1 VFSRQD
7 NLEVK
12 GRRTE
17 KQLEYLS
24 LYRKWRPQSFKDG
37 FVGQEH
43 VVRTLRNALLYK
55 KVAHA
60 YLFTGPRGTGK
71 TTAAKILAKSVNCT
85 QRGENP
91 DPCNQCPSCQ
101 RINDGVALDVLE
113 IDGASNRGIDEVRA
127 LREKVKFVPVEGDY
141 KVYIIDEVHMLTT
154 EAFNALLKT
163 LEEPPPHVIFI
174 FATTESHK
182 VPATILSR
190 CQKFDFKRLTAQEI
204 SAHLAQMVAAEG
216 VTADPEALHL
226 IGRETDGGM
235 RDAIGLLEQSMAY
248 AEGKLTVA
256 DVRGVLGLV
265 ETETLLALGQAV
277 ADHNL
282 LDGFQLIQKANEE
295 GKDLAL
301 FARQAAEF
309 FRDLLLMQWTE
320 TAAEVSFNLAE
331 KESARALGEKI
342 GMATLKRGITLFL
355 EAGTA
360 ARRGTEGSLPLE
372 MAFLRL
378 LTETEEKSGD
388 GALNQTVALL
398 ERRLTKLEAE
408 LKKRPGTEPQ
418 RQPANTGAE
427 KAVRSIDAGTNSE
440 DSARKQTSPHSHA
453 ANPALVKETEKLKAF
468 NRWDEVMA
476 GIKQRKRTV
485 EALLREGTPQGLVG
499 NRLRICFKMKFHW
512 EKIKEPEYAQLVTAV
527 LQEVTG
533 EKIYPEFILQE
544 AGNNLPEENPPEL
557 LRKTLE
563 LFGGEITEN

>member
-1 VFSRQD
+1 M
-7 NLEVK
+7 
-12 GRRTE
+12 
-17 KQLEYLS
+17 EYLS

-43 VVRTLRNALLYK
+43 VVRTLHNALLYN

-71 TTAAKILAKSVNCT
+71 TSAAKILAKAVNCT
-85 QRGENP
+85 ERGENP
-91 DPCNQCPSCQ
+91 DPCNQCPSCR
-101 RINDGVALDVLE
+101 RINDGVSLDVLE
-113 IDGASNRGIDEVRA
+113 IDGASNRGIDEVRD

-204 SAHLAQMVAAEG
+204 SAHLSQMVVAEGVAAE
-216 VTADPEALHL
+216 PEALQL

-265 ETETLLALGQAV
+265 ETETLLALGQAA

-282 LDGFQLIQKANEE
+282 VAGFQLIQKANEE

-301 FARQAAEF
+301 FARQVAEF
-309 FRDLLLMQWTE
+309 FRDLLLMLWTE
-320 TAAEVSFNLAE
+320 TEAETSFNPAE
-331 KESARALGEKI
+331 KEIARTLTEKI
-342 GMATLKRGITLFL
+342 GMASLKRGVTLFL

-372 MAFLRL
+372 MALLRF
-378 LTETEEKSGD
+378 LTETDEHTD
-388 GALNQTVALL
+388 DNALSQTVTAL
-398 ERRLTKLEAE
+398 EQRLAKLEAE
-408 LKKRPGTEPQ
+408 LKVRPQAGPG
-418 RQPANTGAE
+418 RQPTNGETKKVEHHKIDMGTNPADYGPKQTGPRS
-427 KAVRSIDAGTNSE
+427 KAVDPEPEPTTAGI
-440 DSARKQTSPHSHA
+440 
-453 ANPALVKETEKLKAF
+453 KAF
-468 NRWDEVMA
+468 DRWDEVME
-476 GIKQRKRTV
+476 GVKQRKRTV
-485 EALLREGTPQGLVG
+485 EALLREGTPEGLYG
-499 NRLRICFKMKFHW
+499 NKLRIRFNMHFHW
-512 EKIKEPEYAQLVTAV
+512 EKIKEPEYTKVVMEV

-533 EKIYPEFILQE
+533 QKIYPEFMLQE
-544 AGNNLPEENPPEL
+544 AGNKPPEEKPPEI

-563 LFGGEITEN
+563 LFGGEITESKEEDR